1 MNYFFPISVLYNMLK
16 DNGNE
21 QLYIKTY
28 FDSVS
33 KLFPFSLYS
42 WFFTTIY
49 IRSYLIKILLAIQWQ
64 YCILYSLD

>member
-1 MNYFFPISVLYNMLK
+1 MNDFFPLSMLYTILK

-33 KLFPFSLYS
+33 TLFPFSLYS

-49 IRSYLIKILLAIQWQ
+49 IGSYLMKF
-64 YCILYSLD
+64 SLPFSDNI

>member
-1 MNYFFPISVLYNMLK
+1 MLK

-28 FDSVS
+28 FDAVS
-33 KLFPFSLYS
+33 ILFPFSLYS

-49 IRSYLIKILLAIQWQ
+49 IDTHLIKILLAIQ
-64 YCILYSLD
+64 

>member
-1 MNYFFPISVLYNMLK
+1 MNNFFLLFLCYNLLK

-33 KLFPFSLYS
+33 ILFPFFLYS

-49 IRSYLIKILLAIQWQ
+49 IGSYLIKILLYIQ
-64 YCILYSLD
+64 